1 MSKEKVSDELIEQ
14 ILSKFPLPIALI
26 IAEEIRSAV
35 EDRLEGLKAAE
46 ATRSVIVRDQAID
59 GVYTLLSLTG
69 KGRVREAVLILDK
82 PDVDIYVEAD
92 GRALINHSFAELQ
105 EVSDVMEEV
114 DAFDKNGYYVIRLTN
129 ISFLSNCY
137 IHVRPRKPLTIKQ
150 GLVLYNVI

>member
-26 IAEEIRSAV
+26 IAEEIKSAV
-35 EDRLEGLKAAE
+35 EDRLEGLKVAE
-46 ATRSVIVRDQAID
+46 ATRSVIIRDKVID
-59 GVYTLLSLTG
+59 GVYTLLSITG

-82 PDVDIYVEAD
+82 PDADIYVEAD

-129 ISFLSNCY
+129 ISFLNNCY
-137 IHVRPRKPLTIKQ
+137 IYVKPLKPLTIKQ

>member
-1 MSKEKVSDELIEQ
+1 LIEE
-14 ILSKFPLPIALI
+14 ILNKFPLPIALI
-26 IAEEIRSAV
+26 IAEEIKSAV

-59 GVYTLLSLTG
+59 GVYTLLSLAG

-82 PDVDIYVEAD
+82 PDADIYVEAD

-105 EVSDVMEEV
+105 EVSDVMEDV